1 MLTKT
6 ITYTDFLGNERT
18 EDFNFHLSETEIMD
32 MQLTTEG
39 GLDKIVD
46 RIVKSRDQP
55 EMIKLFKELVLV
67 SYGEISA
74 DGRRFDKSPEI
85 KKNFQQ
91 SAAFNKFYVDLLTSD
106 EDAAAFVNAILPNI
120 DALKAK
126 VEARQLKDKNN

>member
-46 RIVKSRDQP
+46 RIVKSKDQP